1 LNGEELKRSQKRII
15 TIGENI
21 PINKDSKKE
30 RERER
35 ERKKPLQ
42 KKEKKIM
49 NEPLPC
55 VNEQLKFLDLIS

>member
-15 TIGENI
+15 TIGENN
-21 PINKDSKKE
+21 PINKDSK
-30 RERER
+30 RERSHC
-35 ERKKPLQ
+35 KK
-42 KKEKKIM
+42 KM

>member
-15 TIGENI
+15 TIGETNL
-21 PINKDSKKE
+21 INKDSGGEREKPLQKKKKE
-30 RERER
+30 R
-35 ERKKPLQ
+35 